1 MDNNSTI
8 MADASG
14 MRNLVRFAQVNGL
27 QMSAFLDADLME
39 FVRQSETQ
47 ERIPAQAMVDV
58 LELMSIACRR
68 PSLAIELSSWVDIRA
83 IGMLSILLDAC
94 PTISEA
100 LRIQSQYVHLESFAL
115 DSLVEEA
122 DGEVMVKHIMRVAG
136 QFGHS
141 QYAEGAMMVAIRM
154 IRMTAGEM
162 WSPLRIEFEHQA
174 PDDLRIHR
182 AQFRCPI
189 AFGAEHNAFYL
200 AADEMHKPLPRGNP
214 KALAYLE
221 KQLETLSHSLRGT
234 IEAEVSTLIAQNL
247 SSGNA
252 NLATV
257 AKTMGLQPRALQRRL
272 ANDDLEF
279 SEILNKVR
287 RQVVENYVRSERH
300 PELMRLAY
308 RLGYSEASNASR
320 FLRQQFGTGLRGL
333 IAQARSER
341 ERQIVVN

>member
-1 MDNNSTI
+1 MDSANTM

-47 ERIPAQAMVDV
+47 ERIPAQALVDV

-68 PSLAIELSSWVDIRA
+68 PALSIEVSSWVDIRSV
-83 IGMLSILLDAC
+83 GMLSILLDAC

-115 DSLVEEA
+115 DSCVEES
-122 DGEVMVKHIMRVAG
+122 GNEVMVKHILKVAG

-154 IRMTAGEM
+154 IRMTVGEF

-174 PDDLRIHR
+174 PDDLGVHR

-189 AFGAEHNAFYL
+189 KFGAEHNAFYL
-200 AADEMHKPLPRGNP
+200 AAEELHSPLPRGNP

-221 KQLETLSHSLRGT
+221 KQLETLSHTLKGT

-247 SSGNA
+247 ASGNA
-252 NLATV
+252 NLETV

-272 ANDDLEF
+272 ANDGLEF
-279 SEILNKVR
+279 SALLIAVR
-287 RQVVENYVRSERH
+287 RQVVENYVRSERQ
-300 PELMRLAY
+300 PELMRLAF